1 MSFLQSFAKVK
12 VLPTAEE
19 TEIREKST
27 KEADKCVAEV
37 LNQQN
42 NPALNARHTR
52 GSGKDWK
59 VCFNKFT

>member
-1 MSFLQSFAKVK
+1 MSLLQSFAKVK

-42 NPALNARHTR
+42 NPAVNARHTLR
-52 GSGKDWK
+52 RLRQRLEST
-59 VCFNKFT
+59 FQ